1 MLSRSASTN
10 LAASGVSKGAIN
22 QTLTKPLLAAS
33 LRRNLRVCAC
43 GDWKVV
49 GRVVEVATDG
59 RHLAVDRGFLTV
71 AEKGAEVGRIPL
83 DDLAAVV
90 ANAHGLTYSN
100 NLMVTLAARGVPVIL
115 CGPNHRPA
123 AVVWPVDGHHAQA
136 GRMTDQARASAPL
149 KKRLWQQIV
158 QAKILAQAATL
169 AAVGA
174 EAGGFRLLA
183 RKVRPGDPDNVEAEA
198 ARRYWPLLFG
208 SGFRRDTGGDG
219 VNGLLNY
226 GYAILR
232 AATARAV
239 MAAGLHPSLGLMH
252 ANRGNAMV
260 LVDDLMEPFR
270 PLVDREVHRLKGE
283 GTAEVSTEAKSALA
297 RIMVIDLPA
306 DDGVSP
312 LMTCLERLAGS
323 LAKAYGGAA
332 DRLVLPRPGLP
343 LGF

>member
-1 MLSRSASTN
+1 M
-10 LAASGVSKGAIN
+10 
-22 QTLTKPLLAAS
+22 
-33 LRRNLRVCAC
+33 
-43 GDWKVV
+43 V
-49 GRVVEVATDG
+49 GRVVEIATDG

-71 AEKGAEVGRIPL
+71 ADKGEEVGRVPL
-83 DDLAAVV
+83 DDLGAVV

-100 NLMVTLAARGVPVIL
+100 NLLVTLAARGVPVVL

-123 AVVWPVDGHHAQA
+123 ALVWPVDGHHAQS
-136 GRMTDQARASAPL
+136 GRMSDQAKASAPL

-158 QAKILAQAATL
+158 QAKILGQGATL
-169 AAVGA
+169 EAVGA

-208 SGFRRDTGGDG
+208 REFRRDQDGGG
-219 VNGLLNY
+219 LNALLNY

-252 ANRGNAMV
+252 ANRGNALV

-270 PLVDREVHRLKGE
+270 PLVDREVHRLHGA
-283 GTAEVSTEAKSALA
+283 GFVEVTSETKAALA
-297 RIMVIDLPA
+297 RVMVIDLAA
-306 DDGVSP
+306 DEGASP
-312 LMTCLERLAGS
+312 LMTCLERLAAS
-323 LAKAYGGAA
+323 LARAYAGDA

>member
-1 MLSRSASTN
+1 M
-10 LAASGVSKGAIN
+10 
-22 QTLTKPLLAAS
+22 
-33 LRRNLRVCAC
+33 
-43 GDWKVV
+43 V

-71 AEKGAEVGRIPL
+71 AEKGAEVGRVPL
-83 DDLAAVV
+83 DDLAAVI

-100 NLMVTLAARGVPVIL
+100 NLLVTLAARGVPVVL
-115 CGPNHRPA
+115 CGPNHRPVA
-123 AVVWPVDGHHAQA
+123 LVWPVDGHHAQA
-136 GRMTDQARASAPL
+136 GRMSDQAHASAPL

-158 QAKILAQAATL
+158 QAKILAQGATL
-169 AAVGA
+169 AGVGA

-198 ARRYWPLLFG
+198 ARRYWPLLLG
-208 SGFRRDTGGDG
+208 PDFRRDTDGGG
-219 VNGLLNY
+219 LNGLLNY
-226 GYAILR
+226 GYAVLR

-252 ANRGNAMV
+252 SNRGNAMV
-260 LVDDLMEPFR
+260 LIDDLMEPFR

-283 GTAEVSTEAKSALA
+283 GAVEVTTETKTVLA
-297 RIMVIDLPA
+297 RVMVIDLPA
-306 DDGVSP
+306 EEGLSP

-323 LAKAYGGAA
+323 LAKAYAGETG
-332 DRLVLPRPGLP
+332 RLVLPQPGLP

>member
-1 MLSRSASTN
+1 M
-10 LAASGVSKGAIN
+10 
-22 QTLTKPLLAAS
+22 
-33 LRRNLRVCAC
+33 
-43 GDWKVV
+43 V

-100 NLMVTLAARGVPVIL
+100 NLMVTLATRGVPVVL

-136 GRMTDQARASAPL
+136 GRMSDQARASAPL

-158 QAKILAQAATL
+158 QAKIMAQAVTL
-169 AAVGA
+169 TAVGA

-198 ARRYWPLLFG
+198 ARRYWPLLLG
-208 SGFRRDTGGDG
+208 PEFRRDADSGGL
-219 VNGLLNY
+219 NGLLNY

-252 ANRGNAMV
+252 ANRSNTLV

-270 PLVDREVHRLKGE
+270 PLVDREVHRLKSDGVS
-283 GTAEVSTEAKSALA
+283 EVSSEGKTALA
-297 RIMVIDLPA
+297 RIMVIDLPTEE
-306 DDGVSP
+306 GMSP
-312 LMTCLERLAGS
+312 LMTCLDRLANS
-323 LAKAYGGAA
+323 LAKAYAGEG
-332 DRLVLPRPGLP
+332 DRLVLPRSSLP

>member
-1 MLSRSASTN
+1 M
-10 LAASGVSKGAIN
+10 
-22 QTLTKPLLAAS
+22 
-33 LRRNLRVCAC
+33 
-43 GDWKVV
+43 V

-90 ANAHGLTYSN
+90 ANAHGITYSN

-136 GRMTDQARASAPL
+136 GRMSDQAQASAPL

-169 AAVGA
+169 TTVGA

-183 RKVRPGDPDNVEAEA
+183 RKVRPGDPDNVEADA

-208 SGFRRDTGGDG
+208 PQFRRDTDGGG
-219 VNGLLNY
+219 LNGLLNY
-226 GYAILR
+226 GYAVLR

-252 ANRGNAMV
+252 ANRGNALV

-270 PLVDREVHRLKGE
+270 PLVDWEVHRLKGE
-283 GTAEVSTEAKSALA
+283 GISQVSSEAKTALA
-297 RIMVIDLPA
+297 RIMVIDLPTEE
-306 DDGVSP
+306 GMSP
-312 LMTCLERLAGS
+312 LMTCLDRLASS
-323 LAKAYGGAA
+323 LAKAYSGDG
-332 DRLVLPRPGLP
+332 DRLVLPRASLP

>member
-1 MLSRSASTN
+1 M
-10 LAASGVSKGAIN
+10 
-22 QTLTKPLLAAS
+22 
-33 LRRNLRVCAC
+33 
-43 GDWKVV
+43 V

-59 RHLAVDRGFLTV
+59 RHLAVDRGFLTI
-71 AEKGAEVGRIPL
+71 ADKGAEVGRVPL

-100 NLMVTLAARGVPVIL
+100 NLMVTLAARGVPVVL

-123 AVVWPVDGHHAQA
+123 ALVWPVDGHHAQA
-136 GRMTDQARASAPL
+136 GRMNDQARASAPL

-158 QAKILAQAATL
+158 QAKILAQGATL

-183 RKVRPGDPDNVEAEA
+183 RKIRPGDPDNVEAEA

-208 SGFRRDTGGDG
+208 PQFRRDTDGDG
-219 VNGLLNY
+219 LNGLLNY

-252 ANRGNAMV
+252 ANRGNALV

-270 PLVDREVHRLKGE
+270 PLVDREIHRLKGE
-283 GTAEVSTEAKSALA
+283 GASDVSPETKAALA

-306 DDGVSP
+306 EEGMSP
-312 LMTCLERLAGS
+312 LMTCLDRLAHS
-323 LAKAYGGAA
+323 LAKAYAGET
-332 DRLVLPRPGLP
+332 DRLVLPQAGLP

>member
-1 MLSRSASTN
+1 M
-10 LAASGVSKGAIN
+10 
-22 QTLTKPLLAAS
+22 
-33 LRRNLRVCAC
+33 
-43 GDWKVV
+43 V
-49 GRVVEVATDG
+49 GRVVEIANNG
-59 RHLAVDRGFLTV
+59 RHLALERGFMTV
-71 AEKGAEVGRIPL
+71 AQHGAELGRVAL

-100 NLMVTLAARGVPVIL
+100 NLLVGLATRGVPVVL

-123 AVVWPVDGHHAQA
+123 AVVWPVDGHHAQS
-136 GRMTDQARASAPL
+136 GRMGDQARASAPL

-158 QAKILAQAATL
+158 QAKILAQGATL

-183 RKVRPGDPDNVEAEA
+183 RKVRAGDPDNVEAEA

-208 SGFRRDTGGDG
+208 SAFRRDQDGDG
-219 VNGLLNY
+219 LNGLLNY
-226 GYAILR
+226 GYAVLR
-232 AATARAV
+232 AAAARAV

-252 ANRGNAMV
+252 SNRGNAMV

-270 PLVDREVHRLKGE
+270 PIVDREVFRLRGE
-283 GTAEVSTEAKSALA
+283 GTFEVSAEAKVSLA
-297 RIMVIDLPA
+297 RTMVLDLAA
-306 DDGVSP
+306 DEEIRPV
-312 LMTCLERLAGS
+312 MTCLERLAGS
-323 LAKAYGGAA
+323 LAKAYAGEA